1 MTNEYFLDS
10 LWLHWEAI
18 SREEKWQDQLRG
30 YFLMKTN
37 RSTWKIS
44 QVITRKFHNL
54 TSKFENL
61 IYLINVCATSWAAQQ
76 AIMWQT
82 QWAITAVFLNLST
95 NKINIWEGSK
105 KRNACVGSSWCTS
118 CETSIT
124 SSNHKIIVLFLLQS
138 QKRKWNLEKMT
149 VKRSSRTWH
158 QSAFS
163 VLRSEIFNNVE
174 EILSFAFRELR
185 LSWDIYS

>member
-1 MTNEYFLDS
+1 MPRHE
-10 LWLHWEAI
+10 LH
-18 SREEKWQDQLRG
+18 
-30 YFLMKTN
+30 
-37 RSTWKIS
+37 
-44 QVITRKFHNL
+44 
-54 TSKFENL
+54 SKPL
-61 IYLINVCATSWAAQQ
+61 CGKL
-76 AIMWQT
+76 

-95 NKINIWEGSK
+95 NKINVWEGLK

-158 QSAFS
+158 QSGFS

-174 EILSFAFRELR
+174 EILPFAFRELR
-185 LSWDIYS
+185 LSWDIYWLWLGVYAMMKKLFRPIFLN